1 MMSIIIGCVSLLS
14 GYIRMTFSSISAE
27 RQVRTIRKKLF
38 QSILEK
44 DVAFFDQHQ
53 TGQLS
58 LHLTDSINKIG
69 KGIGEKLTAA
79 IEMLATFISCFI
91 VGKVL
96 SFENSWRKIDCSIVK
111 RFHTRMEIIACYCLG
126 CTTYFY
132 SYHCF
137 ICSKIVFEGE

>member
-44 DVAFFDQHQ
+44 DVAFSDQHQ
-53 TGQLS
+53 TGQLT

-96 SFENSWRKIDCSIVK
+96 SFENS
-111 RFHTRMEIIACYCLG
+111 
-126 CTTYFY
+126 
-132 SYHCF
+132 
-137 ICSKIVFEGE
+137 

>member
-14 GYIRMTFSSISAE
+14 AYIRVTFSSISAE

-53 TGQLS
+53 TGQLTQ
-58 LHLTDSINKIG
+58 HFTDSINKIG

-79 IEMLATFISCFI
+79 IEMIATFISCFV
-91 VGKVL
+91 VGKVF
-96 SFENSWRKIDCSIVK
+96 SFENSWIKLDCSIVQK
-111 RFHTRMEIIACYCLG
+111 VSFADGNYRLLLSRLHHLFSFLSL
-126 CTTYFY
+126 FY
-132 SYHCF
+132 SQ
-137 ICSKIVFEGE
+137 